1 MITPGDHPT
10 EHGAA
15 MPVAPIRPGG
25 LPEQW
30 NPRDFVDE
38 LRLADDDEVGSLE
51 PLDRTDLRLL
61 GDLAAIYDVVD
72 PMPGLLPDLV
82 LFSLDGLGA
91 VGGGVGD
98 GSARGPADDLDVE
111 LARLVESE
119 LAGLGPSGTRSVEH
133 ARRVTFASDNLTVMV
148 VVHPHR
154 DGSVRLD
161 GWAAPGGGLRAEL
174 RSGDAVLSTDCDDAG
189 RFVFDLVPGGPAQ
202 LVLHP
207 TQLSDPTLT
216 VPVVTPAVHL

>member
-15 MPVAPIRPGG
+15 MPVAHARSGD

-30 NPRDFVDE
+30 TPRDFVDE

-61 GDLAAIYDVVD
+61 GDLAAIYDVLD

-91 VGGGVGD
+91 VGGTGAGATA
-98 GSARGPADDLDVE
+98 GATDDVDVE
-111 LARLVESE
+111 FARLVESE

-207 TQLSDPTLT
+207 TQLSDPILT